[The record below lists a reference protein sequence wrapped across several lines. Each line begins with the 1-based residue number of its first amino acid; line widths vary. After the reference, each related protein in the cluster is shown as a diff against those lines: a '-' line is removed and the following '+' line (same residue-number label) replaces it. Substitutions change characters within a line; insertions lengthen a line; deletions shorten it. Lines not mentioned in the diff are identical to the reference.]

1 MKNGI
6 TLPPAS
12 AGKSFTIT
20 NLSDEPLEV
29 YPSDREA
36 FILGTKKTVKIKP
49 KRAKRKTWKGKK

>member
-29 YPSDREA
+29 YPNDREA
-36 FILGTKKTVKIKP
+36 FILAAGKIVKLKQK
-49 KRAKRKTWKGKK
+49 KRAKCKGKK